1 MVCASAVWCIVR
13 VGFVYRPV
21 VDGCVT
27 GIWTN
32 TGEGWKLG
40 SPQAFQDEA
49 ALHRLIEQNP
59 QLLPLAGSPRLAV
72 LGSQVQLGTGYVDIL
87 AVESSGRPAIVEVKL
102 AGNPEARRAVV
113 SQVMAYAAFLHGF
126 NVESLEQGPLRSS
139 LADAGYGTILEAVQA
154 QDQEGAA
161 DDDSFETSLQEFLNQ
176 GSFRLVLV
184 LDEVPAELE
193 RVVAYLDAI
202 TVQALTIDLVV
213 FKVYEVNGAQV
224 ALPQRVSPDIGA
236 AAPLATPAKA
246 RPSGNLSD
254 GPDAFR
260 ASIEKRDGETRTTFD
275 ELIAWAEQLAE
286 LPNVRLFSYA
296 GAGAG
301 AGTGTGRYTLLPRT
315 MLDNAGLGDHLE
327 RQPAAIHLGVA
338 VDVRAARPQL
348 DRTRRTRDRADKDR
362 AGKHR
367 EGHLAPTARSVG
379 GSL

>member
-1 MVCASAVWCIVR
+1 M
-13 VGFVYRPV
+13 
-21 VDGCVT
+21 T

-213 FKVYEVNGAQV
+213 LKVYEVNGAQV

-246 RPSGNLSD
+246 CPPHVLS
-254 GPDAFR
+254 
-260 ASIEKRDGETRTTFD
+260 TR
-275 ELIAWAEQLAE
+275 LG
-286 LPNVRLFSYA
+286 Y
-296 GAGAG
+296 
-301 AGTGTGRYTLLPRT
+301 GR
-315 MLDNAGLGDHLE
+315 
-327 RQPAAIHLGVA
+327 
-338 VDVRAARPQL
+338 
-348 DRTRRTRDRADKDR
+348 
-362 AGKHR
+362 
-367 EGHLAPTARSVG
+367 
-379 GSL
+379 